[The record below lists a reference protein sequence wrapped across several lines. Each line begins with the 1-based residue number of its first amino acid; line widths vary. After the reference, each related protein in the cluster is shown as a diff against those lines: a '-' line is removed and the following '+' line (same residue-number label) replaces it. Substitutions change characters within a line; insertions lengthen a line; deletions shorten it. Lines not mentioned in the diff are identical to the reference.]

1 MMSVAH
7 GLAYGRQAGLSLA
20 VPLVTCFNRLFTTTT
35 PSRNQPWYM
44 LASRRTGN
52 AVVEANEYSLYAAM
66 RVPARRPFGGRWCGC
81 ARCRQGWLLLHSI
94 LLFYGTQQYGRCLI
108 YSACPNSLSPST
120 ARSLCC
126 PPKNENANGGK
137 ENGNSPYNKFIRNNL
152 CNGAMNEP
160 CLMVRK
166 SLRFSFP
173 PTQKTS

>member
-1 MMSVAH
+1 MDWRT
-7 GLAYGRQAGLSLA
+7 GDRPGCRLPCRLSLVSIGYLQLLHHHA
-20 VPLVTCFNRLFTTTT
+20 TNAGIMLV
-35 PSRNQPWYM
+35 
-44 LASRRTGN
+44 SRRTGK
-52 AVVEANEYSLYAAM
+52 AVVGANEYSLYAAM

-152 CNGAMNEP
+152 CKGAMNEP

>member
-1 MMSVAH
+1 MDWRT
-7 GLAYGRQAGLSLA
+7 GDRPGCRLPCRLSLVSIGYLQLLHHHA
-20 VPLVTCFNRLFTTTT
+20 TNAGIMLV
-35 PSRNQPWYM
+35 
-44 LASRRTGN
+44 SRRTGK
-52 AVVEANEYSLYAAM
+52 AVVGANEYSLYAAM

-120 ARSLCC
+120 ARSLRC
-126 PPKNENANGGK
+126 PPKNEYANGGK

>member
-1 MMSVAH
+1 MDWRTGDRPGCRLSC
-7 GLAYGRQAGLSLA
+7 RLSLVSIGYLQLLHHHA
-20 VPLVTCFNRLFTTTT
+20 TNAGIMLV
-35 PSRNQPWYM
+35 
-44 LASRRTGN
+44 SRRTGK
-52 AVVEANEYSLYAAM
+52 AVVGANEYSLYAAM